1 MSTLSEIQSLD
12 EIQYKSRFKLVL
24 LALLV
29 VFIFL
34 FSFTQFYPVGD
45 KIKSIL
51 KASFQGRV
59 CNPDFDEIRM
69 EWLFPKIIISDL
81 VIPSSCLDRQG
92 PPLKFTHLTINYQL
106 INFAPFGLPFKIET
120 ELGGQPLSLYYVAGL
135 GQQFVRL
142 KDQSINLIRI
152 QPLLGDNFKLAG
164 TVLVD
169 MSMGLSKGLINSLSL
184 KAQSKDLQI
193 PPQNIQG
200 FTTPS
205 LKINDFY
212 LEAESESPPRIQIQ
226 KLVLGNT
233 DSPIRANFKG
243 RLTMVEGNFSM
254 SPADLVG
261 EIAFSDQLK
270 KSIPIIDMMFQSF
283 NQKDGFYQ
291 VKLGGTMGSLKP
303 INL

>member
-1 MSTLSEIQSLD
+1 
-12 EIQYKSRFKLVL
+12 
-24 LALLV
+24 
-29 VFIFL
+29 
-34 FSFTQFYPVGD
+34 
-45 KIKSIL
+45 
-51 KASFQGRV
+51 
-59 CNPDFDEIRM
+59 
-69 EWLFPKIIISDL
+69 
-81 VIPSSCLDRQG
+81 
-92 PPLKFTHLTINYQL
+92 
-106 INFAPFGLPFKIET
+106 
-120 ELGGQPLSLYYVAGL
+120 VAGL

-142 KDQSINLIRI
+142 KDQSINLTRI
-152 QPLLGDNFKLAG
+152 QPLLGDDFKLAG
-164 TVLVD
+164 TVLID
-169 MSMGLSKGLINSLSL
+169 MSMGLTKGLMNSLAL
-184 KAQSKDLQI
+184 KAQSKNLQI

-212 LEAESESPPRIQIQ
+212 LEAESDNPPRIQIQ